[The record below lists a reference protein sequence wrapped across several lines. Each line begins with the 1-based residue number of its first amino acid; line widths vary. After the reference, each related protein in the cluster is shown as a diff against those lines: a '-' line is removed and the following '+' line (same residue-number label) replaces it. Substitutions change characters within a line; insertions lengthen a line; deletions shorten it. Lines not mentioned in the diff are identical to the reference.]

1 MATQALASPCMTWSQ
16 AHLAMKSRR
25 CSSSKHASITSGR
38 VKDRC
43 PRRRYSDTLSSRC
56 SPLILRIDAS
66 ILILASHLQ
75 NRTNC
80 LFRLFVAFVTVV
92 TEAAW
97 VAAAFQPLGLNHRH
111 GTPFFEISSQAP
123 AHARSCAVLTS
134 TCARGNCRRRA
145 ILALKLSAKE
155 CGAEERAQDKD
166 PPPNLDPRFYHL
178 FDRSQSKV
186 DQLEHADAM
195 AKTGFELDGAVLIN
209 KAGQRIHPETLRGTS
224 VGMYLCVVVATVLQR
239 RVIESGSIGILH
251 LYVGEG

>member
-1 MATQALASPCMTWSQ
+1 MRLLGQSEFFF
-16 AHLAMKSRR
+16 
-25 CSSSKHASITSGR
+25 
-38 VKDRC
+38 
-43 PRRRYSDTLSSRC
+43 
-56 SPLILRIDAS
+56 SPLKMRPPSL
-66 ILILASHLQ
+66 
-75 NRTNC
+75 
-80 LFRLFVAFVTVV
+80 LFVAFAAVV

-97 VAAAFQPLGLNHRH
+97 VAAFQPFGLHHRH
-111 GTPFFEISSQAP
+111 GTPFSDISSQAP

-134 TCARGNCRRRA
+134 TRARGNCRRRA

-166 PPPNLDPRFYHL
+166 PPPHLDPRFYHL
-178 FDRSQSKV
+178 FDRSESKV

-224 VGMYLCVVVATVLQR
+224 VGMYLCVAVATVLQR

-251 LYVGEG
+251 LYVRGEG

>member
-1 MATQALASPCMTWSQ
+1 MHATSF
-16 AHLAMKSRR
+16 
-25 CSSSKHASITSGR
+25 
-38 VKDRC
+38 
-43 PRRRYSDTLSSRC
+43 
-56 SPLILRIDAS
+56 IL
-66 ILILASHLQ
+66 
-75 NRTNC
+75 
-80 LFRLFVAFVTVV
+80 FVTVV

-97 VAAAFQPLGLNHRH
+97 VAAAFQPLGLHHRH
-111 GTPFFEISSQAP
+111 DTPFSDISSQAA
-123 AHARSCAVLTS
+123 AHAP
-134 TCARGNCRRRA
+134 NCRRRA
-145 ILALKLSAKE
+145 VLALKLSAKE